1 MPRRRGP
8 KPIPRPPAAELRR
21 LYVTQRHSLD
31 DMGLHYGVS
40 EATVRAWLHA
50 AGIRRTRPT
59 WRTTIPPARLHA
71 LYVTQGLTIAQ
82 IAAQERVGPM
92 TVWHALIDHDIP
104 RRPHGR
110 PVPPPP
116 PALELRR
123 LYLEEGRPIRQLAAH
138 YKVSYTTMRQ
148 RLQAAGI
155 PLRPPGDP
163 WHCHG
168 RLATRAAGLRAPDGA
183 AQDDPRPGT
192 GGTPSSRKARRHSDA
207 ASVR

>member
-21 LYVTQRHSLD
+21 LYVTERHSLD
-31 DMGLHYGVS
+31 TMGFHYNVS
-40 EATVRAWLHA
+40 EATVRAWLR
-50 AGIRRTRPT
+50 AGGIHRTRST
-59 WRTTIPPARLHA
+59 WRTTIPAARLHR
-71 LYVTQGLTIAQ
+71 LYVTQGLTIEQ
-82 IAAQERVGPM
+82 IAVGERVGPM

-110 PVPPPP
+110 PVPPPA
-116 PALELRR
+116 PADLLRR
-123 LYLEEGRPIRQLAAH
+123 LYLQDDWSIRQLAAR

-155 PLRPPGDP
+155 LLRPPGDP

-168 RLATRAAGLRAPDGA
+168 RLATRAAGPRAADGA
-183 AQDDPRPGT
+183 AQDDPRPGA
-192 GGTPSSRKARRHSDA
+192 GGTSTSCKPSTHRDG